1 MAILEYNNLTII
13 RRKRDLPSIP
23 YLTIKEK
30 LLGKAYSLT
39 IIFCTPDESRA
50 LNKTHREKDYAT
62 NILSF
67 PLDEKQGEIYI
78 SLSTARKD
86 APTFDMSY
94 MEFLHL
100 LVIHGCLHL
109 KGHVH
114 GSTMEEQ
121 EAKYCKQFLRGN

>member
-13 RRKRDLPSIP
+13 RRKRDLPSVP

-30 LLGKAYSLT
+30 LLGTSYSLT
-39 IIFCTPDESRA
+39 IIFCTPDESRT
-50 LNKTHREKDYAT
+50 LNKTHREKDYPT

-94 MEFLHL
+94 IEFLHL

-114 GSTMEEQ
+114 GSTMDTQ
-121 EAKYCKQFLRGN
+121 EAKYCKQFFRGI